1 MCNKFMKFSFMNA
14 NFSFNREIYC
24 PQKNPVIWY
33 TELYCYTLTTRLVSS
48 VPISCTNL
56 GTTPLVITCCIHST
70 LPSVTY
76 DNAQQASLLT

>member
-1 MCNKFMKFSFMNA
+1 MTYTTLTIIETYFSIQ
-14 NFSFNREIYC
+14 SYTEIYR
-24 PQKNPVIWY
+24 VILTY

-70 LPSVTY
+70 LPSVT
-76 DNAQQASLLT
+76 